1 MLNIAFHFTF
11 NTKRNKPSFMVYCAL
26 PKDMNLLDTNSD
38 SHKQNLKAYCKS
50 MKMVFLS
57 FAQCWPTT
65 HQIVA
70 CLYCMYSQYG
80 YLKCKALVFLPV
92 LALKVKIIQLKLLHF
107 TFKECIIYLLI
118 KESYQ
123 NSKM

>member
-1 MLNIAFHFTF
+1 MLSIACYCCF
-11 NTKRNKPSFMVYCAL
+11 NTKRNKTAHLWFIVPFPNTLNCWVHIVIL
-26 PKDMNLLDTNSD
+26 TK
-38 SHKQNLKAYCKS
+38 KLKAYCLK
-50 MKMVFLS
+50 MKMIFLS
-57 FAQCWPTT
+57 FAQCWPMT

-70 CLYCMYSQYG
+70 CLYSMYSQYG